1 MFVFYYR
8 LIDIT
13 MTAINCA
20 LVLLA
25 MVIVTSVTSDAMANT
40 CQPTSREHQ
49 MRQGITHQF
58 HPGPIQDHVLRGS
71 VYRNKTTSS
80 YVMCAVLCLQDDTCK
95 SFNYCNDKRCE
106 LNSAMYKENKTALE
120 PSRGCLYFDEEF
132 HEEFHGEFHE
142 EFHEGKEITV
152 HKQLISLSL
161 IKHT

>member
-1 MFVFYYR
+1 M
-8 LIDIT
+8 T

-25 MVIVTSVTSDAMANT
+25 MIIVTSVASDAMANT

-120 PSRGCLYFDEEF
+120 PFSGCLYFDEEM
-132 HEEFHGEFHE
+132 HE
-142 EFHEGKEITV
+142 EFHEGEKFFLFKKI
-152 HKQLISLSL
+152 
-161 IKHT
+161 